1 MIIMIPARIG
11 SKGIPK
17 KVLRPFRGRPLISW
31 GIEAAL
37 AVPDAKVYVNT
48 DGEEIAK
55 YVTSHYPDVY
65 VFFRDQTLSG
75 DLVTLDELCLDF
87 IQKISSDPDEILVTV
102 QPTSPFI
109 TEDIIIGVRTKLEE
123 SRAGSVLTVSEK
135 RKLTWEQTSSGF
147 QPLYKS
153 RVNRQSLRPFYEEN
167 GAALACYIR
176 DLNSTKSRVN
186 APVNCFV
193 VDGGLEF
200 DLDSTMD
207 WRMATEFGLKR
218 I

>member
-65 VFFRDQTLSG
+65 FLEIKRYL
-75 DLVTLDELCLDF
+75 
-87 IQKISSDPDEILVTV
+87 EIL
-102 QPTSPFI
+102 
-109 TEDIIIGVRTKLEE
+109 
-123 SRAGSVLTVSEK
+123 
-135 RKLTWEQTSSGF
+135 
-147 QPLYKS
+147 
-153 RVNRQSLRPFYEEN
+153 
-167 GAALACYIR
+167 
-176 DLNSTKSRVN
+176 
-186 APVNCFV
+186 
-193 VDGGLEF
+193 
-200 DLDSTMD
+200 
-207 WRMATEFGLKR
+207 
-218 I
+218 